1 MDSKNFIK
9 NKLRAYNS
17 NLDLTEGSAITQVFV
32 NPLSSILQPL
42 LDEQDKLLE
51 NFSLQNPSSMEN
63 DDLDAVAS
71 NYLITRRSALNATGN
86 IKLYYN
92 SAVSVNIPKD
102 TMVSTEDG
110 KLYKTTTT
118 YAITKSQMAP
128 NREKFPLYNTANIPI
143 ESVGPGLGNN
153 IKAGEITK
161 LITAVV
167 PAPMQVT
174 NPQAVYGATSPE
186 TNDELKARI
195 QQTFFANSVTNPNG
209 IKKLI
214 STLYPTVTK
223 TVVKGFGD
231 TEMIRDTIISGMAA
245 QEFYT
250 SDLNYNSSGLSLPP
264 HNPSSAYHGRF
275 TDIDPST
282 NVTLPAQISDFFTEF
297 TNNMYYGVY
306 RKDDANYAESAEHV
320 ILDEEFNATGILSE
334 LNWIASDGRV
344 GVGNIA
350 VPQEIRTLSLTND
363 NDGVKILGRKKD
375 LDEAAQNQLEYQ
387 IDYLQNLL
395 ESMDN
400 FLYTF
405 TGEVSQND
413 ENTL

>member
-9 NKLRAYNS
+9 NKLKAYNN

-42 LDEQDKLLE
+42 LDEQDKLLN
-51 NFSLQNPSSMEN
+51 NFSLQNPSAMDS

-71 NYLITRRSALNATGN
+71 NYLISRRTALNAAGN

-92 SAVSVNIPKD
+92 AAVSVNIPKD

-110 KLYKTTTT
+110 KMYKTTAT
-118 YAITKSQMAP
+118 YAITKAGMAS

-143 ESVGPGLGNN
+143 ESIGPGLDNN

-161 LITAVV
+161 LVTAVV
-167 PAPMQVT
+167 PAPIQVT

-186 TNDELKARI
+186 TNDELKTRI

-214 STLYPTVTK
+214 SSLYPTVTK
-223 TVVKGFGD
+223 TSVKGFGD
-231 TEMIRDTIISGMAA
+231 TEMVRDTIISGMSA
-245 QEFYT
+245 QDFYS
-250 SDLNYNSSGLSLPP
+250 SDLNYNTSGLSLPP
-264 HNPSSAYHGRF
+264 HNPSAAYYGRF

-282 NVTLPAQISDFFTEF
+282 NVTLPAQISDFFNEF

-320 ILDEEFNATGILSE
+320 ILDEQFNATGILAE
-334 LNWIASDGRV
+334 LGWITSDGRT
-344 GVGNIA
+344 GVGNVA
-350 VPQEIRTLSLTND
+350 VPMEIRTLSLTGD
-363 NDGVKILGRKKD
+363 NDGVKILGRKKE
-375 LDEAAQNQLEYQ
+375 LSQAAQDQLEYQ
-387 IDYLQNLL
+387 IEYLESLL
-395 ESMDN
+395 NSMDN

-405 TGEVSQND
+405 TGETNQND